1 MPCRLTKVEHAN
13 KVNNARRLHL
23 RTLVHLHGARGCSV
37 APPSVGGRD
46 GGRRGR
52 EGLTSSVRW
61 LQMSQ
66 LREFAA
72 SRNLPKP
79 LRDRLRTF
87 YAFLYTQRTVF
98 DETEILNELPMHM
111 RQEVIAVMYHLS
123 VISMAIG
130 TLG

>member
-1 MPCRLTKVEHAN
+1 LFG
-13 KVNNARRLHL
+13 
-23 RTLVHLHGARGCSV
+23 GAAVSWREGWG
-37 APPSVGGRD
+37 AEREEGG
-46 GGRRGR
+46 GR

>member
-1 MPCRLTKVEHAN
+1 M
-13 KVNNARRLHL
+13 
-23 RTLVHLHGARGCSV
+23 
-37 APPSVGGRD
+37 GGGEG
-46 GGRRGR
+46 GGRREGGR